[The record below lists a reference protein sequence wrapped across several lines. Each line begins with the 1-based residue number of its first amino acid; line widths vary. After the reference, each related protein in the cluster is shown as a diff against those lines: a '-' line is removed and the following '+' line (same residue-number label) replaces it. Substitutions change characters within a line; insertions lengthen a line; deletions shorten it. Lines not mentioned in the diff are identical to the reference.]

1 VEAFTSVIEVW
12 ERMPSVDVAI
22 ASLVIS
28 AWVTDDDSP
37 QEKLIKLARTTKVV
51 MKRRVPGAFEP

>member
-1 VEAFTSVIEVW
+1 MIEVW